1 MTSQPFDLVFGSS
14 KGQVC
19 QPAAV
24 KNKTNRD
31 PAYLA
36 AAFTYICAL
45 QLSCICLD
53 PLHKCP
59 CSSQTYSAYLKLARP
74 TRSNV
79 PRVSGDALRAF
90 VVVR

>member
-36 AAFTYICAL
+36 AAFTYI
-45 QLSCICLD
+45 
-53 PLHKCP
+53 
-59 CSSQTYSAYLKLARP
+59 
-74 TRSNV
+74 
-79 PRVSGDALRAF
+79 
-90 VVVR
+90 